1 MIILVIMMVIV
12 MMMALAL
19 LVIMVMVK
27 VMKLMES
34 WKAGG
39 LRQCWLDSCS
49 NLKVSLRLNVKDAT
63 LVDHDHHHQ
72 DDPLNSLNNTFSKT
86 CHKAIF
92 CHPIQHPPCI
102 SFFTQYLDR
111 FPASLEE
118 WQVGW

>member
-34 WKAGG
+34 RKAGG

-72 DDPLNSLNNTFSKT
+72 DDPLPLK
-86 CHKAIF
+86 
-92 CHPIQHPPCI
+92 HPL
-102 SFFTQYLDR
+102 T
-111 FPASLEE
+111 
-118 WQVGW
+118 

>member
-1 MIILVIMMVIV
+1 MGLVTVIV
-12 MMMALAL
+12 MMMVLAL

-34 WKAGG
+34 RKAGG

-102 SFFTQYLDR
+102 SFFYPISNSSFAL
-111 FPASLEE
+111 
-118 WQVGW
+118 